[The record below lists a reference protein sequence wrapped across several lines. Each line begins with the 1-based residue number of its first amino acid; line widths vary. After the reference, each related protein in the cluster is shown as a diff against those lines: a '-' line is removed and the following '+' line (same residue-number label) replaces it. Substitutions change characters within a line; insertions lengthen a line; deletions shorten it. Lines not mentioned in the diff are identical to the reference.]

1 MVRSSNPVR
10 FSSRAKT
17 RSKNLDSQIT
27 YRGIPAWMLNRLAPT
42 TVCSRWRKLAK
53 LDPPSDLKK
62 NLSPKIDSSFH
73 RLLIIDAFVIYRIG
87 NDRER
92 ANDHAVKIGPITER
106 RIAFPASQLSLVE
119 I

>member
-1 MVRSSNPVR
+1 M
-10 FSSRAKT
+10 
-17 RSKNLDSQIT
+17 DSPIT

-42 TVCSRWRKLAK
+42 TVCLRWRKLAK
-53 LDPPSDLKK
+53 LDPPSDLKR

-92 ANDHAVKIGPITER
+92 ANDHAMEIGPITKG
-106 RIAFPASQLSLVE
+106 RIAFPAGQLSLV
-119 I
+119 IIQLGLLMKLTLVT